1 MSWIEDIISPKT
13 RKWEEFYRNR
23 WQYDTVIRSTHGVNC
38 TGGCSWA
45 IHVKDGV
52 VVWEMQQLDY
62 PQFNKEVPP
71 YEPRGCQ
78 RGISYSW
85 YLYSPIRVKY
95 PIIRGALID
104 LFREEKEKANG
115 DAVQAWANLQADPQK
130 RHRYQRA
137 RGKGGFRRVHWDEIT
152 ELIAASNIHTVQKY
166 GPDRLIGFS
175 PIPAMSMLSYASGA
189 RYLQLMGGVNLS
201 FYDWYCDLPNAFPE
215 IWGEQ
220 TDVCESADWYKSKYI
235 ISMGANLGMTRTPDI
250 HFFSEARHNGTKTVV
265 MSPDFSMVAK
275 HADQWLPVH
284 AGSDG
289 AFWMAVTHVILKEY
303 HVDRQV
309 PYFMDYVKRFTD
321 CPFLIKLEKNGD
333 SYLPGKMMRVSE
345 VANFRNV
352 ENDEWKFLNFDSK
365 SGSLVSPMG
374 TSGYRWQD
382 EKGKWNLNFNDGETG
397 KEYDPE
403 LTLIE
408 NKDDVLQ
415 VEFTEFGL
423 DKKALRGVPVKYI
436 VDKDGNK
443 VPVTT
448 IYDITMAQYGVG
460 RGLDGEFPTSYD
472 DKDSAY
478 TPAWQEIFTGLS
490 RKEVLK
496 IAREWASTAEKTEGA
511 CMVITG
517 AGINH
522 WFHNNLMYRSSIMA
536 QMLTGCNGKNG
547 GGMNHYVG
555 QEKLAPMDSWSTIM
569 SSKDWGTAPRLQQG
583 PIWHYINSSQWRYD
597 GNQKYYNSSPDN
609 KLANMHSADWAVM
622 SVKNGWMPYYPQ
634 YNKSNYEIVKEA
646 QAAGHTSD
654 EAMRNHIVNQLKDGS
669 LVHSVAQ
676 PDEEINF
683 PRVWFIWRGNA
694 IGTSAKGHEYFLDH
708 YLGTHTNKI
717 ADEVAGKVVQDIEF
731 KKEGARGKMDLVID
745 INFRMDTSAL
755 YSDIVLPTASW
766 YEKADINST
775 DMHSFI
781 HPLSAAI
788 PPVWE
793 AKTDWQIFQGLAKK
807 VQEMAPRYLPDV
819 MKDVVNVPL
828 VHDSKDEIS
837 QTKLQD
843 WSKGEC
849 EAIPGET
856 MHKIVFKDRDY
867 TKIYDKFISLGKGV
881 AENGLGAHGNSYM
894 CEDIYDEM
902 LQRRQHI
909 TKWSDGTEYPSLK
922 EDVEAINAILK
933 LSTLTNGK
941 LSKRCYEN
949 MAEKIGVPEIAK
961 LGDPYESIQMEY
973 MDLQAQ
979 PIRYNSSPLWSGLM
993 HEGRTYAAY
1002 TYNVDMFVPWRTLT
1016 GRQHFYLDHDAYI
1029 AFGEHLPTYKPS
1041 PTPEAYGDLRV
1052 TVNDGKAKMLNCL
1065 TPHGK
1070 WHIHST
1076 YGDTLRMLTLSRGAE
1091 PCWISETDAAELGIN
1106 DNDHVEVYNDHGTYV
1121 SRACVSSR
1129 IPKGVCIVYHAV
1141 ERTYN
1146 IPKSQERRG
1155 KKGEPRRGG
1164 MNNSFT
1170 RVHLKPNLMCGGYGQ
1185 FTYHFNYWGPV
1196 GVNRDTHVLVRKME
1210 KVEY

>member
-13 RKWEEFYRNR
+13 RKWEDFYRNR
-23 WQYDTVIRSTHGVNC
+23 WQYDKVVRSTHGVNC

-45 IHVKDGV
+45 IHVKEGI
-52 VVWEMQQLDY
+52 VVWELQQVDY
-62 PQFNKEVPP
+62 PQFNKEIPP

-104 LFREEKEKANG
+104 MYREAKAACDDNP
-115 DAVQAWANLQADPQK
+115 VKAWESIQADPVK

-137 RGKGGFRRVHWDEIT
+137 RGKGGFRRVRWDELM
-152 ELIAASNIHTVQKY
+152 ELIAASNIYTIQKY
-166 GPDRLIGFS
+166 GSDRIVGFS
-175 PIPAMSMLSYASGA
+175 PIPAMSMMSYAAGS

-220 TDVCESADWYKSKYI
+220 TDVCESADWYMSKYI
-235 ISMGANLGMTRTPDI
+235 VCMGANLGMTRTPDI

-265 MSPDFSMVAK
+265 MSPDFSMISK
-275 HADQWLPVH
+275 HADQWIPAH

-303 HVDRQV
+303 HVDNPV
-309 PYFMDYVKRFTD
+309 PYFIDYVKRYTD
-321 CPFLIKLEKNGD
+321 CPFLVKLDKEGD
-333 SYLPGKMMRVSE
+333 KLVPGKMVKASE
-345 VANFRNV
+345 VKSYKKA
-352 ENDEWKFLNFDSK
+352 ENGEWKFLNFDTK
-365 SGSLVSPMG
+365 SGKLVSPMG

-382 EKGKWNLNFNDGETG
+382 EKGKWNLKYEDGETG
-397 KEYDPE
+397 ASYDPE
-403 LTLIE
+403 LTLINTHDE
-408 NKDDVLQ
+408 VLQ
-415 VEFTEFGL
+415 VEFVEYGL
-423 DKKALRGVPVKYI
+423 DKKAQRGVPVRYI
-436 VDKDGNK
+436 TLDNGEKI
-443 VPVTT
+443 PVTT
-448 IYDITMAQYGVG
+448 IYDLTMAQYGVG
-460 RGLDGEFPTSYD
+460 RGLEGDYPTSYD
-472 DKDSAY
+472 DKDQAY
-478 TPAWQEIFTGLS
+478 TPAWQEIFTGIG
-490 RKEVLK
+490 KKTVLQL
-496 IAREWASTAEKTEGA
+496 AREWSITAEKTEGK
-511 CMVITG
+511 CMVIVG
-517 AGINH
+517 AAINH
-522 WFHNNLMYRSSIMA
+522 WFHNNLMYRASIMA

-555 QEKLAPMDSWSTIM
+555 QEKLAPMDSWGTIM
-569 SSKDWGTAPRLQQG
+569 SGKDWHGPVRLQQS

-597 GNQKYYNSSPDN
+597 GNQKFYNSSPDN
-609 KLANMHSADWAVM
+609 KLANMHTADWAVM
-622 SVKNGWMPYYPQ
+622 AVRNGWMPYYPQ
-634 YNKSNYEIVKEA
+634 YNKNNFEIVKDAEKSGA
-646 QAAGHTSD
+646 KSD
-654 EAMRNHIVNQLKDGS
+654 DEIRNYIVDQLKTGE
-669 LVHSVAQ
+669 LKHSVVE

-717 ADEVAGKVVQDIEF
+717 ADEVAGESVKDIVF
-731 KKEGARGKMDLVID
+731 KKEGASGKMDLVVD

-781 HPLSAAI
+781 HPLSEAI

-793 AKTDWQIFQGLAKK
+793 AKTDWQIFQAIAKK
-807 VQEMAPRYLPDV
+807 VSEMAPTHLPDK
-819 MKDVVNVPL
+819 MKDVVNIPL
-828 VHDSKDEIS
+828 SHDSKDEIS

-849 EAIPGET
+849 EPIPGKT
-856 MHKIVFKDRDY
+856 MHKIAFVERDY
-867 TKIYDKFISLGKGV
+867 TKIYDKFISLGTGV
-881 AENGLGAHGNSYM
+881 AKNGLGAHGNHYM
-894 CEDIYDEM
+894 CDDVYDEM
-902 LQRRQHI
+902 LDHRQHI
-909 TKWSDGTEYPSLK
+909 QKWDDGTEYPSLK
-922 EDVEAINAILK
+922 NDVEAINAVLK

-941 LSKRCYEN
+941 LTDRCYKN
-949 MAEKIGVPEIAK
+949 MAEKIGVKEIAK
-961 LGDPYESIQMEY
+961 LGEGYEQVEIEY
-973 MDLQAQ
+973 LDLQSQ
-979 PIRYNSSPLWSGLM
+979 PRRYNSSPLWSGLM

-1002 TYNVDMFVPWRTLT
+1002 TYNVDMLVPWRTLT

-1029 AFGEHLPTYKPS
+1029 AFGEHLSTYKPS
-1041 PTPEAYGDLRV
+1041 PTPEVYGDLRQ
-1052 TVNDGKAKMLNCL
+1052 TVNDGKARMLNCL

-1076 YGDTLRMLTLSRGAE
+1076 YGDTLRMLTLSRGCE
-1091 PCWISETDAAELGIN
+1091 PCWLNEKDAEELGIK
-1106 DNDHVEVYNDHGTYV
+1106 DNDYVEVYNDHGVYV
-1121 SRACVSSR
+1121 TRACVSAR
-1129 IPKGVCIVYHAV
+1129 IPKGVCLVYHAV

-1146 IPKSQERRG
+1146 IPKSQIRRG
-1155 KKGEPRRGG
+1155 KNGEARRGG

-1196 GVNRDTHVLVRKME
+1196 GVNRDTHVLVRKMN
-1210 KVEY
+1210 KLEY